1 MKEEK
6 PIPMKPPISAF
17 NSVKFDN
24 PLPTAAEEAK
34 IEVASCNNQLV
45 QNSGNSKQHLMTVVQ
60 ELTENY
66 SPDLILSALA
76 NLTKNKP
83 V

>member
-1 MKEEK
+1 
-6 PIPMKPPISAF
+6 MKPPITIS

-24 PLPTAAEEAK
+24 SLPTAAEEEAK
-34 IEVASCNNQLV
+34 IEVASCNNQLI
-45 QNSGNSKQHLMTVVQ
+45 QNSGDSKQHLMTVVQ

-66 SPDLILSALA
+66 SPDLILNALA

>member
-6 PIPMKPPISAF
+6 PISMKTPISAS

-24 PLPTAAEEAK
+24 SLPTAAEEAK

-45 QNSGNSKQHLMTVVQ
+45 QNSGDSKQHLMTVMQ

-76 NLTKNKP
+76 NLTKNKA